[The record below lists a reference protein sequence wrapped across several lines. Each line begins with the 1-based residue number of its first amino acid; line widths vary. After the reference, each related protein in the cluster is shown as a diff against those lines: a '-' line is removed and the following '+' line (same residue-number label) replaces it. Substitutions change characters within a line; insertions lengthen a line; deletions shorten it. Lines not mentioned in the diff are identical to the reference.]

1 MRQWIAAFGAA
12 LLALW
17 WIGSGASYAGA
28 QSNDNSAKIAAPQA
42 GDSLFGLVTIAGT
55 ASNPNMQ
62 RYLLEF
68 DSQED
73 SVDRWLP
80 IAGPITQQVKDGTLA
95 QWNTTAVPDGRYQI
109 RLRVVL
115 RDGTV
120 LSDVIQ
126 NLRVSNKQPTPLP
139 TVLPSATPLQPT
151 LPPTAGPSPTPLIQ
165 QPPTNTPRP
174 ALPTLPPTAPS
185 QPSPAPDSPQTVL
198 ALDALQNA
206 FCGGVYLALI
216 GFALAGGYSLIHRR
230 LSPTVRRWRQN
241 MRSNDRE

>member
-1 MRQWIAAFGAA
+1 MRHWIAAFGVAVI
-12 LLALW
+12 ALW
-17 WIGSGASYAGA
+17 AIWSGAIYAGA
-28 QSNDNSAKIAAPQA
+28 QSNNSAKITAPQA
-42 GDSLFGLVTIAGT
+42 GDSLFGLVTIQGT

-62 RYLLEF
+62 RYILEF

-73 SVDRWLP
+73 AVDRWLTV
-80 IAGPITQQVKDGTLA
+80 AGPITQQVKDGTLA
-95 QWNTTAVPDGRYQI
+95 QWNTTTVPDGRYQI

-120 LSDVIQ
+120 LSDVVQ
-126 NLRVSNKQPTPLP
+126 NLRVSNKQPTALP
-139 TVLPSATPLQPT
+139 TSLPSATPLQPT

-174 ALPTLPPTAPS
+174 ALPALPPTVAPP
-185 QPSPAPDSPQTVL
+185 PSPAPDAPQSVL

-216 GFALAGGYSLIHRR
+216 GFAIFGVYSLAQHR
-230 LSPTVRRWRQN
+230 LSPVVRRWRRQARN
-241 MRSNDRE
+241 SYRE

>member
-1 MRQWIAAFGAA
+1 MRQWIAAFGVA

-17 WIGSGASYAGA
+17 TMVSGASYTGA
-28 QSNDNSAKIAAPQA
+28 QSNNNSAKINTPQA
-42 GDSLFGLVTIAGT
+42 GDSLFGLVTIQGT

-62 RYLLEF
+62 RYILEF

-73 SVDRWLP
+73 SVDRWLT

-95 QWNTTAVPDGRYQI
+95 QWNTTAIPDGRYQI

-120 LSDVIQ
+120 LSDVVQ
-126 NLRVSNKQPTPLP
+126 NLQVGNKQPTPLP

-174 ALPTLPPTAPS
+174 ALPTLPPTVPPL
-185 QPSPAPDSPQTVL
+185 PSPVPDAPQTVL
-198 ALDALQNA
+198 ALEALQNA

-216 GFALAGGYSLIHRR
+216 GFALIGGYSLIHRR
-230 LSPTVRRWRQN
+230 LSPVVRRWRQN
-241 MRSNDRE
+241 MRNSYRE